1 MRHVSECNF
10 IRGFSVQKCRE
21 AWHELWLERV
31 DDILRSNCC
40 SSYFPHLVQTRV
52 CSSLILLPLRRVSSL
67 SGANH
72 RVLRTTLWDQNS
84 EVGMTP
90 FWPDVGEAGR
100 CFVENA
106 RSTWAVASNSEID
119 FSIYKTQKRWAREVT
134 RSATSTPRV
143 PGGPPPR
150 GANLSRTNRSRGR
163 LHFRSND
170 RAHYPR
176 ISRLII
182 IFPIIREKYVINA
195 LLRSL
200 FYITRI

>member
-1 MRHVSECNF
+1 
-10 IRGFSVQKCRE
+10 
-21 AWHELWLERV
+21 
-31 DDILRSNCC
+31 
-40 SSYFPHLVQTRV
+40 
-52 CSSLILLPLRRVSSL
+52 
-67 SGANH
+67 
-72 RVLRTTLWDQNS
+72 
-84 EVGMTP
+84 MTP

-182 IFPIIREKYVINA
+182 IFPIIREKYDLYSI
-195 LLRSL
+195 SL
-200 FYITRI
+200 ESNPCACNQICMFSPFRHNIANILCY

>member
-1 MRHVSECNF
+1 
-10 IRGFSVQKCRE
+10 
-21 AWHELWLERV
+21 
-31 DDILRSNCC
+31 
-40 SSYFPHLVQTRV
+40 
-52 CSSLILLPLRRVSSL
+52 
-67 SGANH
+67 
-72 RVLRTTLWDQNS
+72 
-84 EVGMTP
+84 MTP

-182 IFPIIREKYVINA
+182 ILPIIREKYDLYSI
-195 LLRSL
+195 SL
-200 FYITRI
+200 ESNPCAYMFSRFRHNIANCATDSSSFFIITR

>member
-1 MRHVSECNF
+1 
-10 IRGFSVQKCRE
+10 
-21 AWHELWLERV
+21 
-31 DDILRSNCC
+31 
-40 SSYFPHLVQTRV
+40 
-52 CSSLILLPLRRVSSL
+52 
-67 SGANH
+67 
-72 RVLRTTLWDQNS
+72 
-84 EVGMTP
+84 MTP

-182 IFPIIREKYVINA
+182 ILPIIREKYDLYSI
-195 LLRSL
+195 SL
-200 FYITRI
+200 ESNPCACMFSRFRYNIANCATDSPSFFIITR

>member
-1 MRHVSECNF
+1 
-10 IRGFSVQKCRE
+10 
-21 AWHELWLERV
+21 
-31 DDILRSNCC
+31 
-40 SSYFPHLVQTRV
+40 
-52 CSSLILLPLRRVSSL
+52 
-67 SGANH
+67 
-72 RVLRTTLWDQNS
+72 
-84 EVGMTP
+84 MTP

-182 IFPIIREKYVINA
+182 ILPIIREKYDLYSI
-195 LLRSL
+195 SL
-200 FYITRI
+200 ESNSCACMFSRFRHNIANCATDSPSFFIITR

>member
-1 MRHVSECNF
+1 
-10 IRGFSVQKCRE
+10 
-21 AWHELWLERV
+21 
-31 DDILRSNCC
+31 
-40 SSYFPHLVQTRV
+40 
-52 CSSLILLPLRRVSSL
+52 
-67 SGANH
+67 
-72 RVLRTTLWDQNS
+72 
-84 EVGMTP
+84 MTP

-182 IFPIIREKYVINA
+182 ILPIIREKYDLYSI
-195 LLRSL
+195 SL
-200 FYITRI
+200 ESNPCACMFSPFRHNIANCATDSPSFFIITR